1 MAAFPRPLKVG
12 KIDNFTLSLS
22 SGYLD
27 GEVIT
32 SATVTTT
39 SAALTINSVS
49 NNGVVISALCTGV
62 TEGDAELHF
71 TWTTATRSGCET
83 HIVIILDC

>member
-12 KIDNFTLSLS
+12 KIDNFTFSLS

-32 SATVTTT
+32 SAIVTTEST
-39 SAALTINSVS
+39 ALTINTVS
-49 NNGVVISALCTGV
+49 NNTSVVSALCTGV

-71 TWTTATRSGCET
+71 AWTTATRSGCET
-83 HIVIILDC
+83 HTVIILDC